1 MLLLDILNRISL
13 IFQYEFNWN
22 VQDPEAEKD
31 GLFFEQTES
40 KSEDTPDRTEGEY
53 KVGELKILHLLFI

>member
-1 MLLLDILNRISL
+1 MSRISL

-53 KVGELKILHLLFI
+53 KVRKTTNCTVTTICIVLY